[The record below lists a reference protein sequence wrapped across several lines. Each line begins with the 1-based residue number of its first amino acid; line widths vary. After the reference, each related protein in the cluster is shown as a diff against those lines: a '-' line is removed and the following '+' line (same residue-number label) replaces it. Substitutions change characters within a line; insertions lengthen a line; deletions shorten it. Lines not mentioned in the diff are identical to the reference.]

1 MDSCALIHFEFD
13 SMQCHQLTQG
23 AIMIRQAFVED
34 TVIHAN
40 GRPNQDWLE
49 GNHLSECSDTPAQFC
64 MLLCYCGHV
73 DFHNVMCQI
82 IDGTLTG
89 YGNLICA
96 SRTTS

>member
-1 MDSCALIHFEFD
+1 MPPTNSGYNLI
-13 SMQCHQLTQG
+13 G
-23 AIMIRQAFVED
+23 QAFVEK
-34 TVIHAN
+34 TVIPAN
-40 GRPNQDWLE
+40 GRPNKDWLE
-49 GNHLSECSDTPAQFC
+49 DNHLSECSDMSAQFC

-96 SRTTS
+96 SRTTT